1 MLVIIEST
9 TVRRFS
15 YSTFHINAFLCI
27 LFIHTSVMLVHKR
40 EKSIVHCFKLR
51 AVKKWDRI
59 SFYIS
64 MKSVMST

>member
-1 MLVIIEST
+1 
-9 TVRRFS
+9 
-15 YSTFHINAFLCI
+15 
-27 LFIHTSVMLVHKR
+27 MLVHKR